1 MIRKSHVITEAGLL
15 KLTGKLLSKKGVLGQ
30 GWRNKLNEGHDWQHP
45 KVRSV
50 LEKRLTDFIFDTR
63 RTPTS
68 VLSHTA
74 NKSTL
79 LSLLQSQRD
88 LLSNSDY
95 NERQRLMKEL
105 VRQKV
110 VGSARGEKAIA
121 RLQNYNLTA
130 KRMQER
136 FAELKQFVWSIR
148 KKIKDPDW
156 SPQQKYVAKNLLSVL
171 GELASFQGGFAE
183 NLVQITQELK
193 RELESKA

>member
-63 RTPTS
+63 RTPNS
-68 VLSHTA
+68 ILSHTA

-88 LLSNSDY
+88 LLSNPNY
-95 NERQRLMKEL
+95 AERQRLMKEL

-110 VGSARGEKAIA
+110 VGSARGEKAIT

-148 KKIKDPDW
+148 KKIKD
-156 SPQQKYVAKNLLSVL
+156 SSLSSREEYVAKNLLGVL
-171 GELASFQGGFAE
+171 GDSVGSQRMFAE
-183 NLVQITQELK
+183 NLARITQELID
-193 RELESKA
+193 ESGGK